1 MTGWYW
7 SVLLAGFGLIGLYLA
22 GRNNYWGWAL
32 GLLDEA
38 LWVVYAVHT
47 QQWAFCLSAMAYG
60 WVYLRNLRAWAHR
73 EHIPHMLVTP
83 PEAPLEEPTLK
94 LKQTDDAA

>member
-60 WVYLRNLRAWAHR
+60 WVYLRNLRAWTAAGR
-73 EHIPHMLVTP
+73 VPRILVTSADGLTEP
-83 PEAPLEEPTLK
+83 ALELK
-94 LKQTDDAA
+94 KADDAA